1 MGRGWIGIR
10 EVGGGREVGGTMDGK
25 GEVVRQKKDPALKA
39 TIEKK
44 RKQRIGQKIE
54 VSGQDT
60 RLLSAVR
67 CAKISN

>member
-1 MGRGWIGIR
+1 
-10 EVGGGREVGGTMDGK
+10 MDGK

-44 RKQRIGQKIE
+44 RKRRIRQKIE